1 MTYDNDNLYHTLIE
15 IQSLEDFNK
24 TTEDECTELS
34 SYIKVM
40 EEYVYTTKT
49 DVKGIIT
56 YVSKSFCRLSGYTE
70 EELIGQNHNIVRNP
84 MAPKDVFSTMWK
96 TISNRGTWEGELNDR
111 KKDGDLFWM
120 QTIIFPL
127 FDKEKNILG
136 YTAIRQNITA
146 SKRLEHEIIRDPLTG
161 LFNRRF
167 YNEIIERELLRTKRD
182 KTNITFIMLDIDYF
196 KLYNDT
202 YGHKMGDEALK
213 KVATTLKSILNR
225 GSDYIFRMGGEE
237 FSVLFTELGS
247 SESEKMAEH
256 ICKSIEDLKIE
267 HSKSSCSKYLTVSL
281 GVLTVNMGHD
291 IVDETALYTLA
302 DSALYKAK
310 ESGRNQVFVHQ
321 KDDLELF

>member
-1 MTYDNDNLYHTLIE
+1 LAHDNDNLHHTLIQ
-15 IQSLEDFNK
+15 IQALEDFNEVK
-24 TTEDECTELS
+24 EDECAELS
-34 SYIKVM
+34 AYIKVM

-49 DVKGIIT
+49 DLKGIIT
-56 YVSKSFCRLSGYTE
+56 DVSKSFCRLSGYAK

-84 MAPKDVFSTMWK
+84 MAPKNVFSTMWK
-96 TISNRGTWEGELNDR
+96 TISNRGIWEGELNDR

-120 QTIIFPL
+120 QTIIFPR

-146 SKRLEHEIIRDPLTG
+146 GKRLEHEVIRDPLTG

-182 KTNITFIMLDIDYF
+182 KTYITFIMLDIDYF

-202 YGHKMGDEALK
+202 YGHKRGDEALK

-237 FSVLFTELGS
+237 FSILFTELGS
-247 SESEKMAEH
+247 SESKKMAEH

-267 HSKSSCSKYLTVSL
+267 HSKSTCSKYLTVSL
-281 GVLTVNMGHD
+281 GALTVNMGHD

-310 ESGRNQVFVHQ
+310 ESGRNKVFIH
-321 KDDLELF
+321 KKNDLELF

>member
-1 MTYDNDNLYHTLIE
+1 MAHDNENLHHTLIQ
-15 IQSLEDFNK
+15 IQALEDFGEL
-24 TTEDECTELS
+24 TEDECTELS
-34 SYIKVM
+34 AYIKVM

-49 DVKGIIT
+49 DVNGIIT
-56 YVSKSFCRLSGYTE
+56 DVSKSFCRLAGYTK
-70 EELIGQNHNIVRNP
+70 EELIGKNHNIVRNP
-84 MAPKDVFSTMWK
+84 MAPKSVFSDLWK
-96 TISNRGTWEGELNDR
+96 TISNGGTWEGELNDI
-111 KKDGDLFWM
+111 KKDGDSFWM

-127 FDKEKNILG
+127 FDKGKKILG

-146 SKRLEHEIIRDPLTG
+146 GKRLEHEIIRDPLTG

-213 KVATTLKSILNR
+213 KVALTLKSILNR

-237 FSVLFTELGS
+237 FSILFTELGS
-247 SESEKMAEH
+247 SESKKMAEH

-267 HSKSSCSKYLTVSL
+267 HSKSTCSKYLTVSL
-281 GVLTVNMGHD
+281 GALTVNMGHD

-310 ESGRNQVFVHQ
+310 ESGRNKVFIH
-321 KDDLELF
+321 KKNDLELF